1 MKKLLGT
8 GLIVDFP
15 TLKGNIWPRAI
26 IEKLIFS
33 PQIKEDVKNGL
44 IGGGILDLSMAKI
57 DPTTLG
63 KPKNNVITHI
73 VTDIGLYKDEV
84 VVEVEIIDS
93 PQAKEL
99 FESIKNP
106 RAALVLAM
114 PEDQVG
120 SGIIIRKVDG
130 IRCIHVGERE
140 ELNV

>member
-15 TLKGNIWPRAI
+15 TMKGNIWPREVV
-26 IEKLIFS
+26 EKLIFNTKV
-33 PQIKEDVKNGL
+33 KEDIKNGL
-44 IGGGILDLSMAKI
+44 IGGGILDLSMASI
-57 DPTTLG
+57 DPSTLG
-63 KPKNNVITHI
+63 KPKDNVITHI
-73 VTDIGLYKDEV
+73 VTDIGLFKDEV
-84 VVEVEIIDS
+84 VVEIEVIDS

-114 PEDQVG
+114 PQSQIG
-120 SGIIIRKVDG
+120 SGIIVRKVDG
-130 IRCIHVGERE
+130 IRCVHVGERE